1 MISSEET
8 NFERIEKYWKQFLK
22 YHPEYTGT
30 EIPQSFYFCDN
41 EKDAN
46 ECADLVVQ
54 SVKRATSTSLRYF
67 EKQKERF
74 PKVED
79 LYIITDWFGN
89 PKAVVEVKK
98 VEILRFEEI
107 TSEHAYIEGEGDK
120 SLDYWRR
127 VHWEYYTR
135 EMKQW
140 NEQPTEQMLIVY
152 EQFDR
157 IWK

>member
-1 MISSEET
+1 MMISSEET
-8 NFERIEKYWKQFLK
+8 NLQRTKNYWRQFLEH
-22 YHPEYTGT
+22 HPEHEGYA
-30 EIPQSFYFCDN
+30 IPQSFYFCDN

-46 ECADLVVQ
+46 GCADLVVK
-54 SVKRATSTSLRYF
+54 SIKRATSTSLRYF
-67 EKQKERF
+67 EKHKEKL

-79 LYIITDWFGN
+79 LYIITDWSGN
-89 PKAVVEVKK
+89 PQALVKVKK
-98 VEILRFEEI
+98 VEVLQFQEI
-107 TSEHAYIEGEGDK
+107 TTEHAYIEGEGDK
-120 SLDYWRR
+120 SLDYWRK

-157 IWK
+157 IW

>member
-1 MISSEET
+1 M
-8 NFERIEKYWKQFLK
+8 ERIENYWNQFLK
-22 YHPEYTGT
+22 MNPEYIER

-46 ECADLVVQ
+46 ECTDLVVKKI
-54 SVKRATSTSLRYF
+54 KRATSTSLRFF
-67 EKQKERF
+67 EKRKEKIPEIGQF
-74 PKVED
+74 
-79 LYIITDWFGN
+79 YIITDWEGN
-89 PKAVVEVKK
+89 PKALVEVKN
-98 VEILRFEEI
+98 VEILKFEEI

-127 VHWEYYTR
+127 VHWDYYTR

-140 NEQPTEQMLIVY
+140 NEHPTEQMLIVY

-157 IWK
+157 I